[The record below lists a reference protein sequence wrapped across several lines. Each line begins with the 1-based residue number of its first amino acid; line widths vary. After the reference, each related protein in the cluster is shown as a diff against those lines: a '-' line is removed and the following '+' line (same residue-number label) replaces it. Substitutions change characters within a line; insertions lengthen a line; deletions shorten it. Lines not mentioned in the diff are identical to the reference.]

1 MKKIGILGST
11 GSIGTQALDIIKMNQ
26 DRFRV
31 TALTCGKRVDLL
43 ESQILKF
50 HPDIVCVE
58 QEADALR
65 LKRQFPKTEVLWGK
79 EGLKQTAAQADCE
92 MILNALVGMRGLEP
106 TLKAID
112 AGRDVALANKETL
125 VAGGAI
131 VKRAVEERGV
141 RLIPVDSEHS
151 AIFQAL
157 QGNEGQK
164 IRRIL
169 LTASGGPF
177 RGYTLDRLERVT
189 VEQALR
195 HPNWSMGS
203 KITIDSATMMNKGLE
218 VIEARWLFDVEPD
231 IINVV
236 VQRESII
243 HSMVEFA
250 DGSIMAQLGMPDM
263 RVPISYAFAYPDR
276 LVNHFEGVDFFQLGQ
291 LHFESV
297 DLQVFRCLG
306 MAYEAL
312 KLGGSYPVVLNA
324 ANEVLVQQFLEGK
337 ISFIAIQ
344 NTIEKVLEQ
353 HMPRYDMDLYDIL
366 EIDSEIRERLSIWE
380 QR

>member
-11 GSIGTQALDIIKMNQ
+11 GSIGTQALDMVKKNR
-26 DRFRV
+26 DRFTI
-31 TALTCGKRVDLL
+31 TALTCGRRVDALR
-43 ESQILKF
+43 EQILEF
-50 HPDIVCVE
+50 HPDVVCVE

-65 LKRQFPKTEVLWGK
+65 LKRQFPKTELLWGK
-79 EGLKQTAAQADCE
+79 EGLTQTAAQADCE
-92 MILNALVGMRGLEP
+92 MVLNALVGMRGLEP
-106 TLKAID
+106 TLSAIH
-112 AGRDVALANKETL
+112 AGRDIALANKETL

-131 VKRAVEERGV
+131 VREALEEKGV
-141 RLIPVDSEHS
+141 RLLPVDSEHS

-157 QGNEGQK
+157 QGNEEQK

-177 RGYTLDRLERVT
+177 RGYTLSELAEVT
-189 VEQALR
+189 VEQALK

-218 VIEARWLFDVEPD
+218 VIEAKWLFDVDPD
-231 IINVV
+231 IIEVV

-243 HSMVEFA
+243 HSMVEFT

-263 RVPISYAFAYPDR
+263 RVPISYAFTYPDR
-276 LVNHFEGVDFFQLGQ
+276 LENDREGVDFFRLGQ

-312 KLGGSYPVVLNA
+312 KLGGSYPVALNA

-337 ISFIAIQ
+337 ISFIEIQ

-353 HMPRYDMDLYDIL
+353 HIPRYNMDLNDIL
-366 EIDSEIRERLSIWE
+366 EVDGEIRERLLIWE
-380 QR
+380 

>member
-65 LKRQFPKTEVLWGK
+65 LRRQFPKTEVLWGK
-79 EGLKQTAAQADCE
+79 EGLKQTAAQADSE

-231 IINVV
+231 TINVV

-366 EIDSEIRERLSIWE
+366 EVDSEIRERLSIWE

>member
-26 DRFRV
+26 GRFRV

-65 LKRQFPKTEVLWGK
+65 LRRQFPKTEVLWGK
-79 EGLKQTAAQADCE
+79 EGLKQTAAQADSE

-131 VKRAVEERGV
+131 VMRAVEERGV

-353 HMPRYDMDLYDIL
+353 HMPRYDMDLDDIL
-366 EIDSEIRERLSIWE
+366 EIDSEIRERLSVWE

>member
-276 LVNHFEGVDFFQLGQ
+276 LVNHFEGVNFFQLGQ

>member
-58 QEADALR
+58 QETDALR

>member
-26 DRFRV
+26 DRFRI

-106 TLKAID
+106 TLKAIN

-312 KLGGSYPVVLNA
+312 KLGGSYPVVLNT

-353 HMPRYDMDLYDIL
+353 HMPRYDMDLDDIL

>member
-1 MKKIGILGST
+1 MKRIGILGST
-11 GSIGTQALDIIKMNQ
+11 GSIGTQALDMVKKSRDQFTI
-26 DRFRV
+26 
-31 TALTCGKRVDLL
+31 TALTCGRRVDVLR
-43 ESQILKF
+43 SQILEF
-50 HPDIVCVE
+50 HPEVVCVE

-65 LKRQFPKTEVLWGK
+65 LKRQFPNTEVFWGK

-106 TLKAID
+106 TLSAIR
-112 AGRDVALANKETL
+112 AGKDIALANKETL

-131 VKRAVEERGV
+131 VKEAIEEEGV
-141 RLIPVDSEHS
+141 RLVPVDSEHS

-157 QGNEGQK
+157 RGNEKQK

-177 RGYTLDRLERVT
+177 RGYTLSQLAEVT
-189 VEQALR
+189 VEQALK

-218 VIEARWLFDVEPD
+218 VIEAKWLFDVDPG
-231 IINVV
+231 IIEVV

-263 RVPISYAFAYPDR
+263 RVPISYAFTYPDR
-276 LVNHFEGVDFFQLGQ
+276 LENDSEGVDFFRLGQ

-312 KLGGSYPVVLNA
+312 KLGGSYPVALNA
-324 ANEVLVQQFLEGK
+324 ANEVLVQKFLEGR
-337 ISFIAIQ
+337 ISFIDIQ

-353 HMPRYDMDLYDIL
+353 HIPRYDMNLDEVL
-366 EIDSEIRERLSIWE
+366 EVDGEIRERLLVWE
-380 QR
+380 QP